1 MLRPKKGP
9 NGKFGY
15 VNSKDESWAIQ
26 PMYEEVTPFCK
37 DHVAVATISKERSIL
52 INQKNENVTGKIYS
66 KVDTPV
72 NGYRIVHEVDLE
84 GVVDM
89 HGNEVTKSEV
99 VCIIDIT
106 SYGTAP
112 MMKGDKYGVV
122 NLTTRKKIEC
132 IYDSIIDFFDNR
144 DTAIANLNGK
154 YGMINWDNET
164 IIPFEYDL
172 LSAHPKH
179 GIIVARIGT
188 KEGILDFEGN
198 VLYPIEY
205 DDIIVIGDTVQLKKV
220 HITTLTTKS

>member
-15 VNSKDESWAIQ
+15 VNSKDGSWAIQ

-37 DHVAVATISKERSIL
+37 NHVAVVTITKGRSIL

-72 NGYRIVHEVDLE
+72 NGYMIVQELDLE
-84 GVVDM
+84 GVVDI
-89 HGNEVTKSEV
+89 HGNVVAKSES

-106 SYGTAP
+106 NYGTAP

-122 NLTTRKKIEC
+122 NLATRKKIEC
-132 IYDSIIDFFDNR
+132 IYDSIIDFFDYN
-144 DTAIANLNGK
+144 DMAIAHLNGK

-172 LSAHPKH
+172 LSAHPRH
-179 GIIVARIGT
+179 EIIVARVGD

-205 DDIIVIGDTVQLKKV
+205 DEIIVIGDTVQLKKV
-220 HITTLTTKS
+220 DITTITTKS